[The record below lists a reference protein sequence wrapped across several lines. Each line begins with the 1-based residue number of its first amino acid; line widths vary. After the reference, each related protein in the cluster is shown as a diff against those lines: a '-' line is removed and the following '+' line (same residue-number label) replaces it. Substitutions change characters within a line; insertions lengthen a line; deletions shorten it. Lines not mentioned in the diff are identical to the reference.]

1 MDKNSLIK
9 FLVKE
14 ISQEIK
20 KEIRSIIKEEF
31 DKLSSSNA
39 NVLASKNKTPNLVH
53 TKENYTQKSYSS
65 IDSLLSGTSPFN
77 SSDMEYGP
85 SVTTENVGMSNYS
98 YNNEPLVD
106 MDGKVVLPSS
116 EGGNLMSKLLSRNY
130 TPVLKKAEKLK

>member
-9 FLVKE
+9 LLVKE

-20 KEIRSIIKEEF
+20 KEIRFIIKEEF

-39 NVLASKNKTPNLVH
+39 NNFVNKDRVSNPIQ
-53 TKENYTQKSYSS
+53 TKENYTQKSYTS
-65 IDSLLSGTSPFN
+65 IDSLLFGTSPFN

-85 SVTTENVGMSNYS
+85 SVTTENVDVFNS
-98 YNNEPLVD
+98 YKNEPVVD

-130 TPVLKKAEKLK
+130 TPVLKKAEKIK

>member
-9 FLVKE
+9 LLVKE

-20 KEIRSIIKEEF
+20 KEIRFIIKEEF

-39 NVLASKNKTPNLVH
+39 NNFVNIDRVSNPIQ
-53 TKENYTQKSYSS
+53 TKENYTQKSYTS
-65 IDSLLSGTSPFN
+65 IDSLLFGTSPFN

-85 SVTTENVGMSNYS
+85 SVTTENVDVFNS
-98 YNNEPLVD
+98 YKNEPVVD

-130 TPVLKKAEKLK
+130 TPVLKKAEKIK

>member
-9 FLVKE
+9 LLVKE

-20 KEIRSIIKEEF
+20 KEIRSTIKEEF

-39 NVLASKNKTPNLVH
+39 NNFVNKDKVLNPTH
-53 TKENYTQKSYSS
+53 IKENYTQKSYTS
-65 IDSLLSGTSPFN
+65 IDSLLFGTSPFN
-77 SSDMEYGP
+77 SSDIEYGP
-85 SVTTENVGMSNYS
+85 SVNTENVDVFNS
-98 YNNEPLVD
+98 YKNEPVVD

-130 TPVLKKAEKLK
+130 TPVLKKAEKIK

>member
-20 KEIRSIIKEEF
+20 KEIRYIIKEEF
-31 DKLSSSNA
+31 DKLSSSNV
-39 NVLASKNKTPNLVH
+39 NVLANKNKAPNPVY

-85 SVTTENVGMSNYS
+85 SVTSENIGMSNHS

-116 EGGNLMSKLLSRNY
+116 EGGNLMNKLLSRNY
-130 TPVLKKAEKLK
+130 TPVLKKAEKIK